1 MAANENL
8 KNAKERQAT
17 SVSISASAGMQPD
30 GHTGSLEAESAVLID
45 IDSVADDMSDMSD
58 MAV

>member
-30 GHTGSLEAESAVLID
+30 GHSLEAESAVLID

-58 MAV
+58 MSV

>member
-17 SVSISASAGMQPD
+17 SVSTSASAGMQPD
-30 GHTGSLEAESAVLID
+30 GHSLEAESALLID
-45 IDSVADDMSDMSD
+45 IDSVADDMSDRP
-58 MAV
+58 A